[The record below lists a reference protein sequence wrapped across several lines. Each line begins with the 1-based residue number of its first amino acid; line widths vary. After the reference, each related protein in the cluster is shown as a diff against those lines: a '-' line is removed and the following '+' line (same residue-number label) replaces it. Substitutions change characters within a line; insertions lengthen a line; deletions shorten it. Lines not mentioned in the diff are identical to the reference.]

1 MHLAPSLRCIWL
13 KIYIITAHGTSW
25 NIYCWYEA
33 IHSRNWNPHVYDKTE
48 WFLFLFSLVF
58 GFHNPFQDHKASF
71 SMAST
76 GISSS
81 LPGAPKGSGKHQ
93 SSEVTEI
100 DCLKCLKCLKWLNCE
115 KKWIAHHESHMPP
128 SSIQSKS
135 LHDFVG
141 GTTGSHL
148 PIFAFVHQPLG
159 LKFSSQGERWWSS
172 LFSPRSQAKPHVDRS
187 KAMDFRWIFHI
198 WEERMNIHNYQLFCC
213 EH

>member
-58 GFHNPFQDHKASF
+58 GFHNPFHDHKASF

-100 DCLKCLKCLKWLNCE
+100 DCLKCLKWLNCE

-128 SSIQSKS
+128 SSIQVTPRFRGWHYWFPS
-135 LHDFVG
+135 
-141 GTTGSHL
+141 SHL
-148 PIFAFVHQPLG
+148 RFRSPTLRTQVFLP
-159 LKFSSQGERWWSS
+159 RWKMVI
-172 LFSPRSQAKPHVDRS
+172 LPVFSPFTSETP
-187 KAMDFRWIFHI
+187 
-198 WEERMNIHNYQLFCC
+198 CG
-213 EH
+213 